1 MSGRGGRK
9 VKHSNGDGERV
20 VFHRSRVGDWGA
32 EFFRITAVEC
42 VFEMAA
48 SNSLSNGRAVH
59 RRNGFGAGG
68 ASQNHKAMSLFQC
81 QPEYHQDCARLYSND
96 NCGDVKQFRGNF
108 MNSKDASRRKRRGKG
123 RPESSN
129 KMIYHIIEIACTIPR
144 QRMESAWR
152 KKGRVHQDIPE
163 AKA

>member
-108 MNSKDASRRKRRGKG
+108 MNSKDASRRKR
-123 RPESSN
+123 EL
-129 KMIYHIIEIACTIPR
+129 
-144 QRMESAWR
+144 W
-152 KKGRVHQDIPE
+152 
-163 AKA
+163 